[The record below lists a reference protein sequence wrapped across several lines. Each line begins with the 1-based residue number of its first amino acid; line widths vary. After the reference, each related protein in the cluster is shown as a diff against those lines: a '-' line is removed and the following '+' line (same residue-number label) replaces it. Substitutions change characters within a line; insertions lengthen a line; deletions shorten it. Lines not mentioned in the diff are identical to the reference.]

1 MLKETFSVTKDNLSK
16 LSVPSKL
23 EQVGQF
29 SSVHQ
34 AKMIEEG
41 QRKVAEFLEEPEL
54 EKELMDGEERKV
66 SFEMDCPNESRQ
78 HQFIASLIEKLT
90 DMKQMV
96 EIKNVEL

>member
-1 MLKETFSVTKDNLSK
+1 
-16 LSVPSKL
+16 
-23 EQVGQF
+23 
-29 SSVHQ
+29 
-34 AKMIEEG
+34 
-41 QRKVAEFLEEPEL
+41 
-54 EKELMDGEERKV
+54 MDGEERKV